1 MSFKYPPAAAPH
13 VGLLGK
19 HVHSFHQS
27 ALINVPLLFDTF
39 SIVWGKKIKGYTII
53 WKKIKPIR
61 FNVCY
66 ILQSW

>member
-39 SIVWGKKIKGYTII
+39 SIVWGKKNQRLYYYLEE
-53 WKKIKPIR
+53 
-61 FNVCY
+61 N
-66 ILQSW
+66 

>member
-27 ALINVPLLFDTF
+27 PLINVPLLFDTF
-39 SIVWGKKIKGYTII
+39 SIVWGKKSKAVLLSGR
-53 WKKIKPIR
+53 KLNR
-61 FNVCY
+61 
-66 ILQSW
+66 